1 MYPPDVL
8 SLVGTTYIY
17 ITCTFVHTG
26 NYIKRIYGS
35 QKVYKWPSWL
45 FLQVWKLSVGHL
57 FESTGDGKFY
67 TPAAKILVLS
77 CGCFNCILF
86 VDISFL

>member
-35 QKVYKWPSWL
+35 QMA
-45 FLQVWKLSVGHL
+45 KLAVSTSV
-57 FESTGDGKFY
+57 E
-67 TPAAKILVLS
+67 VV
-77 CGCFNCILF
+77 CGPLI
-86 VDISFL
+86 